1 MEHAPTWLTYG
12 LMYLSAA
19 VLAVPLAKALGL
31 GSIIGYLAAGIAIGP
46 WGLGLVSNVQD
57 ILHFAEFGVVL
68 MLFLVG
74 LELQPSRLWAMRRPI
89 FGTGSAQVLGCA
101 AVLFA
106 AGWLAGLPWRISLV
120 AALGLALS
128 STAIALQVLAER
140 NLMRTSSGRAGFSIL
155 LFQDVAAIPILA
167 LLPLLGAAAGAGDD
181 HSAGEVLLEALKI
194 VGVIG
199 AIVLGGRLLL
209 RPLLRWIAKSRTPEI
224 LTAASLLLV
233 VGIAYLMVMVGLSMA
248 LGAFLAGVLLADS
261 EYRSELEADI
271 EPFKGLLLGLFFIA
285 VGMSIDFGVLMRSP
299 WLMAGILLG
308 FLALKAL
315 VIYTLAK
322 VAGVPYQE
330 RPVFTLLLAQ
340 GGEFAFVVFQAAAGA
355 QVFSAE
361 TASLLIGAV
370 ALSMLISP
378 LLLVLVDRALLRRY
392 AQLKT
397 AAPPAQEISEPQEA
411 PVIIAGFGRYG
422 QIVARVMLAQGIP
435 TTVLDHSV
443 EILEIARAFGYRV
456 FYGDATRLDLLRIAG
471 AEHARVLVVAVDD
484 PEQSLKIATLARKHF
499 PQLQLVARARD
510 LTHWNALR
518 DLGVTLV
525 QRELFESSLESAR
538 TVLELMG
545 QSPTRAQEMTR
556 RFREHNIA
564 LADRMYPH
572 HKDRAKMVA
581 VAREGRAQLAE
592 QMAKERQ
599 EHTER
604 EARAQVYPGYGG
616 VENAGEGGKS
626 TNARDSDKNRL

>member
-224 LTAASLLLV
+224 FTAASLLLV

-285 VGMSIDFGVLMRSP
+285 VGMSIDFGVIMRSP

-308 FLALKAL
+308 FLALKAV

-392 AQLKT
+392 AQLKP

-484 PEQSLKIATLARKHF
+484 PEQSLKIVTLARKHF

-556 RFREHNIA
+556 RFREHNIT